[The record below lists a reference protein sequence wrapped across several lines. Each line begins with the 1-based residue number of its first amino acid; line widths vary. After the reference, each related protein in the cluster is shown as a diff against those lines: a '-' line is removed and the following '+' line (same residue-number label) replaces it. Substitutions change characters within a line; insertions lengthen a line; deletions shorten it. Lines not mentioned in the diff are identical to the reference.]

1 MYPLTGKRQLAMFK
15 RKQPNDVLFL
25 MPVRLASKKK
35 PPGGAIMLCCDTAG
49 KLCSLV
55 VSRSVYQRARASAE
69 SMEHHQKP
77 FAVLGLES
85 TPGRFVPVAVEIGP
99 QEIWA
104 LEHILEHALKS
115 GNLPDLLRRY
125 LKPIIRLGESHRS
138 AVVSEQRKRRP
149 QATPRVLDRLP
160 YYPEHD
166 MEVSMPIYKAEY
178 SYPLVPLKRLP
189 PDENTP
195 RNTHRFLILDSAGDL
210 GYVTV
215 PLNLTRQ
222 MELELLHQGTRKRRY
237 TTALI
242 TKYQE
247 DIAIQ
252 YMSISQQQQKAL
264 NTITRYFE
272 ETGNGKRPISA
283 AARTVLVRARDKAS
297 SPAD

>member
-1 MYPLTGKRQLAMFK
+1 MFRRRQS
-15 RKQPNDVLFL
+15 NDVLFL

-35 PPGGAIMLCCDTAG
+35 PPGGAIMLCCDAAG

-55 VSRSVYQRARASAE
+55 VSRTVYQRARASAE
-69 SMEHHQKP
+69 SMERRQKP

-125 LKPIIRLGESHRS
+125 LKPIIRLGEPHRE
-138 AVVSEQRKRRP
+138 AVILEQRRPRP
-149 QATPRVLDRLP
+149 QPTPRVLERLP
-160 YYPEHD
+160 YYPEQD

-178 SYPLVPLKRLP
+178 SYPLIPLKRLP
-189 PDENTP
+189 PDETTS
-195 RNTHRFLILDSAGDL
+195 RNMHRFLILDSSGDL
-210 GYVTV
+210 GIITV
-215 PLNLTRQ
+215 PLRLTRQ
-222 MELELLHQGTRKRRY
+222 MELELTHQGAKGRRY

-242 TKYQE
+242 LKHQE
-247 DIAIQ
+247 DILIQ

-297 SPAD
+297 SPTD